1 MKVPLTRLI
10 HGNPV
15 VWVPLTRS
23 IRGNPVI
30 CVPLVFAMVTS
41 LLGPLGLAAQEKLEE
56 TTLGFPSGRQVQAEL
71 AVSEEQRARG
81 LMFRDSL
88 DSGRGML
95 FVFPQSDFHVF
106 WMKNC
111 QFPIDILWL
120 SPEKKIVH
128 IERAV
133 PPCKE
138 DPCPSYG
145 PMRKAKYVVEVVAN
159 FSRDEKLRLGD
170 AIDFDTP

>member
-1 MKVPLTRLI
+1 MNVPLFLA
-10 HGNPV
+10 V
-15 VWVPLTRS
+15 V
-23 IRGNPVI
+23 GG
-30 CVPLVFAMVTS
+30 
-41 LLGPLGLAAQEKLEE
+41 LLGLYAQAAQEKLEE

-71 AVSEEQRARG
+71 AVTAEQRARG

-95 FVFPQSDFHVF
+95 FVFPQSDFHAF

-111 QFPIDILWL
+111 RFPIDIIWL
-120 SPEKKIVH
+120 SQEKKIVH

-159 FSRDEKLRLGD
+159 FSRDEKLQLGD
-170 AIDFDTP
+170 HVEFETP

>member
-1 MKVPLTRLI
+1 MKAPLFLA
-10 HGNPV
+10 V
-15 VWVPLTRS
+15 VA
-23 IRGNPVI
+23 G
-30 CVPLVFAMVTS
+30 
-41 LLGPLGLAAQEKLEE
+41 LLGVLAVVAAQETLEE
-56 TTLGFPSGRQVQAEL
+56 TTLGFPSGRQVQGEL
-71 AVSEEQRARG
+71 AVTAEQRARG

-95 FVFPQSDFHVF
+95 FVFPQSDFHAF

-111 QFPIDILWL
+111 QFPIDIIWL

-159 FSRDEKLRLGD
+159 FSRDEKLQLGD
-170 AIDFDTP
+170 IVDFKTP

>member
-88 DSGRGML
+88 GLRPGHAL
-95 FVFPQSDFHVF
+95 R
-106 WMKNC
+106 
-111 QFPIDILWL
+111 I
-120 SPEKKIVH
+120 SPVGLPRLLDE
-128 IERAV
+128 ELPV
-133 PPCKE
+133 PHRYPLAIPRKE
-138 DPCPSYG
+138 DRTHRESG
-145 PMRKAKYVVEVVAN
+145 A
-159 FSRDEKLRLGD
+159 SL
-170 AIDFDTP
+170 

>member
-1 MKVPLTRLI
+1 MKVPLFLA
-10 HGNPV
+10 V
-15 VWVPLTRS
+15 V
-23 IRGNPVI
+23 GG
-30 CVPLVFAMVTS
+30 
-41 LLGPLGLAAQEKLEE
+41 LLGLYGLAAQEKLEE

-71 AVSEEQRARG
+71 AVTSDQRARG

-95 FVFPQSDFHVF
+95 FVFPQSDFHAF

-111 QFPIDILWL
+111 QFPIDIIWL

-159 FSRDEKLRLGD
+159 FSKEEKLQLGD
-170 AIDFDTP
+170 RVEFETP